1 MIDPIDAFWARQ
13 ERLPIPQARPVVCV
27 VCERRG
33 APDST
38 RRALCVH
45 CGRDVA
51 AMRGHVASVMW
62 AAEERASRAWAV
74 LEARIPDDPDHPL
87 RLRWD
92 AYQSALDSPRA
103 KATEQA
109 ADRPSDDPLFV
120 LVRLWLDYRAAADAY
135 TDRLAW
141 ERRCEEALQ

>member
-1 MIDPIDAFWARQ
+1 MTTGFELFGRALPQSPSARKV
-13 ERLPIPQARPVVCV
+13 RCV
-27 VCERRG
+27 VCERLEIADLAR
-33 APDST
+33 P
-38 RRALCVH
+38 ALCVH
-45 CGRDVA
+45 CSRDVA

-62 AAEERASRAWAV
+62 AAEERASRAWAM
-74 LEARIPDDPDHPL
+74 LQSRIPDDPDHPL

-120 LVRLWLDYRAAADAY
+120 LVRLWLDYRAASDAY

>member
-1 MIDPIDAFWARQ
+1 MIDPIDASWARQ

-51 AMRGHVASVMW
+51 AMRGHVASVTW

-87 RLRWD
+87 RKRWD
-92 AYQSALDSPRA
+92 AYQSALSSPRA

-109 ADRPSDDPLFV
+109 ADRPNDDPLFV
-120 LVRLWLDYRAAADAY
+120 LVRLWLEYRAAADAY